1 MTPSSP
7 AKLPASRRWLVL
19 PGGIL
24 LAEIGLML
32 LAAQTDHTSLTP
44 LSVIVA
50 GGVLVAG
57 WLPVILRPGLDTGLA
72 AAFVTV
78 LAGVL
83 YGLPPDAQ
91 QIAQALPH
99 GSMSGLPAFWLVRL
113 LNGGLLIP
121 LGVHLTAY
129 FPRRNALSAR
139 TLFLIYLAT
148 IGLLMVVMLVPFG
161 SGLRWPWG
169 AFLAWQLS
177 LLAFALLQL
186 VRTIRRSALDLPRA
200 AAQARIL
207 LFVIVLSQTPFV
219 IRLIGLPF
227 ELTLVPYDVVLVAE
241 MILPLGIA
249 YAILRHDLFGIDAAV
264 RRALAYGTL
273 SLSVLAIYLGFTVA
287 LTAILMRSVP
297 QFQGLA
303 TLIGLIAAAAA
314 FEPLRRRAGRV
325 IDRWLYPERLNFQAA
340 LSAARTQ
347 LDRVIARDA
356 LMSVL
361 TQQVPQQIDAQWAAL
376 SLAPAPD
383 VPPHAD
389 PAWNGELIVGGRS
402 LGRYW
407 LGPRRSGL
415 EYASDEQAQLRAL
428 TQAAAL
434 VLAYTTALTEL
445 TTLNQELETRVA
457 LRTAQMLE
465 QQRTLVT
472 LEERQH
478 LARELHDSVTQTL
491 FSINLSARAIRG
503 LLRRDVDTATRELSQ
518 LESDAQQALTEM
530 RALLSQLRN
539 PIASQRDLVKLLI
552 EHCVTV
558 QHHDA

>member
-1 MTPSSP
+1 
-7 AKLPASRRWLVL
+7 
-19 PGGIL
+19 
-24 LAEIGLML
+24 
-32 LAAQTDHTSLTP
+32 
-44 LSVIVA
+44 
-50 GGVLVAG
+50 
-57 WLPVILRPGLDTGLA
+57 
-72 AAFVTV
+72 
-78 LAGVL
+78 
-83 YGLPPDAQ
+83 
-91 QIAQALPH
+91 
-99 GSMSGLPAFWLVRL
+99 
-113 LNGGLLIP
+113 
-121 LGVHLTAY
+121 LG
-129 FPRRNALSAR
+129 
-139 TLFLIYLAT
+139 
-148 IGLLMVVMLVPFG
+148 
-161 SGLRWPWG
+161 
-169 AFLAWQLS
+169 
-177 LLAFALLQL
+177 
-186 VRTIRRSALDLPRA
+186 
-200 AAQARIL
+200 
-207 LFVIVLSQTPFV
+207 
-219 IRLIGLPF
+219 
-227 ELTLVPYDVVLVAE
+227 
-241 MILPLGIA
+241 
-249 YAILRHDLFGIDAAV
+249 
-264 RRALAYGTL
+264 
-273 SLSVLAIYLGFTVA
+273 
-287 LTAILMRSVP
+287 
-297 QFQGLA
+297 
-303 TLIGLIAAAAA
+303 
-314 FEPLRRRAGRV
+314 
-325 IDRWLYPERLNFQAA
+325 
-340 LSAARTQ
+340 
-347 LDRVIARDA
+347 
-356 LMSVL
+356 
-361 TQQVPQQIDAQWAAL
+361 AAL

-383 VPPHAD
+383 VPPQAD

-558 QHHDA
+558 QHHDALTVELGVPDELPLPEALAHELLQIAKEALHNVIKHSGVSMAHCQLVQASGLIELTISDHGCGFSLNPIDLRDDVGPHFGLRGIRERVTALNGTLEVQSTVGMGTVLRVRVPYESVVT